1 MKQHYLPTRRRKATV
16 KRNVSPTFRRDAAEM
31 VVVPVLGGDGGGP
44 RVRGVVAEEVGLR
57 DDGAPD
63 GYGLGAPR
71 PIQGSACRE
80 VRQDLGLVGVSVAS
94 ARGQQRGRKT
104 HIYKYISLS
113 GCGYQTEK
121 KKIFE
126 CICIVCVRG
135 VGVAGAC
142 VCSWPEV
149 GIK

>member
-1 MKQHYLPTRRRKATV
+1 M
-16 KRNVSPTFRRDAAEM
+16 SPTFRRDAAEM

-44 RVRGVVAEEVGLR
+44 WVRGVVAEEVGLR

-104 HIYKYISLS
+104 YIN
-113 GCGYQTEK
+113 
-121 KKIFE
+121 IFHS
-126 CICIVCVRG
+126 
-135 VGVAGAC
+135 VG
-142 VCSWPEV
+142 V
-149 GIK
+149 GIKQGRRKSLNVRV